1 MKEFLEVINQFIIAD
16 IFIGYGLYSLVFIV
30 VTLLVKTNDTITKLD
45 DAANGIAS
53 IFGLVF
59 LVSSIIQ
66 IIQAPTQ
73 THLQSY
79 WWAPWIQFI
88 IWISATQLLW
98 ITQVRRS
105 GVIRIIIS
113 LLLVVSFE
121 RYVIIVTSFHRDYIP
136 SGWVSALT
144 PIQVVTGLVLKMVV
158 FFLLTYLYYLL
169 FERIKKQR
177 TKNI

>member
-1 MKEFLEVINQFIIAD
+1 MKEFLEVTNQFIITD
-16 IFIGYGLYSLVFIV
+16 IFIGYGLYSIVFIV
-30 VTLLVKTNDTITKLD
+30 VTLLVKANDTITKLD

-53 IFGLVF
+53 LFGLVF
-59 LVSSIIQ
+59 LINSIIQ
-66 IIQAPTQ
+66 IIQAPAQ
-73 THLQSY
+73 TDLHAY
-79 WWAPWIQFI
+79 WWAPWIQSI
-88 IWISATQLLW
+88 IWIAATQLLW

-113 LLLVVSFE
+113 LLLIVSFE
-121 RYVIIVTSFHRDYIP
+121 RYVIVVTSFHRDYIP

-144 PIQVVTGLVLKMVV
+144 PMQVVTGLVLKMTI

-177 TKNI
+177 TKNT